1 MDLYGLSA
9 RMIADLTGASL
20 KTAQRWKRAGRLP
33 AIAARLLE
41 LRIRQD
47 LGTHDATWA
56 GFKILKNELWTP
68 ERHRFTAAELR
79 AIPYRMQQLR
89 ELEREMQRPR
99 QFVLL

>member
-9 RMIADLTGASL
+9 QMIADLTGASL
-20 KTAQRWKRAGRLP
+20 KTAHRWKRAGKLP

-41 LRIRQD
+41 LRTRQD
-47 LGTHDATWA
+47 LGGIGAAWT
-56 GFKILKNELWTP
+56 GFQIRENELWTP
-68 ERHRFTAAELR
+68 ERHRLTADELR